1 VPNFAAFNVI
11 SEVAHSVPIPGT
23 LVLYNTIYAALYA
36 TVCLSAA
43 ILIFE
48 RRNFK

>member
-1 VPNFAAFNVI
+1 VI
-11 SEVAHSVPIPGT
+11 SEVAHSVPIAGT
-23 LVLYNTIYAALYA
+23 LVLYNTVYAILYAA
-36 TVCLSAA
+36 VCLSAA